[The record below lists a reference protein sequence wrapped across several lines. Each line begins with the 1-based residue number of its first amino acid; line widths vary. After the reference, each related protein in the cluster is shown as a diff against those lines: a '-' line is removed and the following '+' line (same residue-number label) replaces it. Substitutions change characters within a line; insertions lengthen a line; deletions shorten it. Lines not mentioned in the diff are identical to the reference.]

1 MLWEV
6 KVERFDEYSDFLKEI
21 TVKKE
26 IKEFKAYRDIAVA
39 CGYAFKVGVIS
50 EAHKAALL
58 EEDDNFDIVVTGC
71 KP

>member
-1 MLWEV
+1 
-6 KVERFDEYSDFLKEI
+6 
-21 TVKKE
+21 
-26 IKEFKAYRDIAVA
+26 VA

-58 EEDDNFDIVVTGC
+58 EEDRSFDIVVTGC